1 MPTRALFPT
10 LIYTAALDASR
21 PALLNRQLLR
31 ETLQLRH
38 DDRAGRAWSRRNYP
52 GGYTSYN
59 SLCQLQKI
67 SPSFAQLERRL
78 ARHVSRF
85 ARSLDLDLRGRALAM
100 TDCWVNIMHR
110 RVAHSLHLHPLATI
124 SGTYYVRTPPGCAGL
139 KFEDPRLERFMAAP
153 PRKARTRVPNRSWV
167 TFPARAG
174 QLVLFES
181 WLRHEVSPNLSA
193 GERVSV
199 SFNYSWF

>member
-1 MPTRALFPT
+1 MAIRALFST
-10 LIYTAALDASR
+10 QIYTAPLSSSRSAAL
-21 PALLNRQLLR
+21 NQQLLL
-31 ETLQLRH
+31 ESLQLRR

-59 SLCQLQKI
+59 SLCQLQRI
-67 SPSFAQLERRL
+67 SPSFAQLERHL
-78 ARHVSRF
+78 ARHVARF
-85 ARSLDLDLRGRALAM
+85 ARALEFDLRGRRLAM
-100 TDCWVNIMHR
+100 TDCWVNIMRR
-110 RVAHSLHLHPLATI
+110 RVVHGLHLHPLATI

-153 PRKARTRVPNRSWV
+153 PRRAHARMPNRAWV
-167 TFPARAG
+167 TLPAIAG

-181 WLRHEVSPNLSA
+181 WLRHEVPPNPGA

-199 SFNYSWF
+199 SFNFSWF